1 MQSTPSIVR
10 LRENDDIIIR
20 MLSEWTLL
28 TLSVALY
35 RWIRQKKARN
45 NFFVELERFGR
56 KFTYPK
62 SDLKERFDRKNKK
75 NHRAGWNFDACAEL
89 KLIIL
94 AHVPNKKCTIIVI
107 HLKFKNKKV
116 KEKLFFTSKKYTILV
131 NFDNFY
137 A

>member
-10 LRENDDIIIR
+10 LRENDDIKIR

-28 TLSVALY
+28 TSSVALY

-62 SDLKERFDRKNKK
+62 SDLKERFDRKK
-75 NHRAGWNFDACAEL
+75 NRAGWNFNACADV
-89 KLIIL
+89 KLMNL
-94 AHVPNKKCTIIVI
+94 FHVPNKKCTIIVI

-116 KEKLFFTSKKYTILV
+116 KEKLFFTSKEYAILV